1 MGLYKLD
8 LKRTNA
14 ESYRGINVNVIGLPR
29 GEKIDEGN
37 EGERE
42 KISITTN
49 ITIILK
55 LKFI

>member
-42 KISITTN
+42 YPLQTN

-55 LKFI
+55 LMFI